1 MADKPLT
8 MLENAIKYAEYGWK
22 VYPLIQGGKV
32 PHKGSNGH
40 LDASND
46 PEEVKKL
53 FLKYGSNSNI
63 GINLLK
69 TEYIVIDIDRHQEGK
84 SGFDAIQ
91 ELEDAYQPLPDT
103 FTVTTPR
110 NGEHRYFKI
119 SGLSLDRDL
128 IDFRPGVDVLGTKV
142 NAVPSQT
149 ETGAYRVKSGNI
161 AEIAECPRWFMEVM
175 AQHDKQKR
183 NGSRM
188 AHNYSR
194 PPTGKKFTAVFLEE
208 LLNGQTEG
216 NRNAWITKQYGRMVS
231 IGMDFTAAYEWIQ
244 IINER
249 FVQPPLSAKEINVI
263 VMSIAKR
270 EQQKYERLKERS

>member
-22 VYPLIQGGKV
+22 VYPLIQGGRV

-119 SGLSLDRDL
+119 SGLSLDLDL
-128 IDFRPGVDVLGTKV
+128 IAFRPGVDVLGTKV

-161 AEIAECPRWFMEVM
+161 VEIAECPRWFMEVM

-183 NGSRM
+183 RSNESFTVN
-188 AHNYSR
+188 H
-194 PPTGKKFTAVFLEE
+194 PTRYGNNKGKTIQLLEE
-208 LLNGQTEG
+208 VVQGIESG
-216 NRNAWITKQYGRMVS
+216 NRNAFFTRA
-231 IGMDFTAAYEWIQ
+231 IGTLLKANMNIKAAISL
-244 IINER
+244 IIDWNKNY
-249 FVQPPLSAKEINVI
+249 VKPPLDQSELH
-263 VMSIAKR
+263 SIIKSVVSR
-270 EQQKYERLKERS
+270 EGKKKGCD